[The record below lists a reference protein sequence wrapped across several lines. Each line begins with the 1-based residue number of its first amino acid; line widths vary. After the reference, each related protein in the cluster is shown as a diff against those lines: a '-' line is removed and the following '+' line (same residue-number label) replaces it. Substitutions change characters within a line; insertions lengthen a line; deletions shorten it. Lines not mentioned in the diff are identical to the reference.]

1 MVRRALGRGL
11 EALIPAAVETE
22 VPILPEAPEPPAP
35 QGAASSATAEPSE
48 SRQEEHRPGE
58 SRPIDPR
65 SADAK
70 AMARAVTALVGAPS
84 ADHRPATESRPG
96 DIQHVPLARITRNP
110 AQPRTQ
116 FDPATIKELAD
127 SIRERGVL
135 QPVLLR
141 PADGGYQLVAGERRF
156 LATRE
161 AGFSTIPAIIRPL
174 TDRESLLIAL
184 IENIQRENLNPI
196 DEARA
201 YYRLATE
208 YGLQHD
214 EIGARVGKDRS
225 TVSNIIRFNNLPT
238 QVQTLLESGRISGG
252 HARALL
258 SLADS
263 KHQVDIATSAADH
276 GWSVRELEERI
287 KRSAPSTRVPRARR
301 APKRAFSGE
310 LMALEDELMRLMGS
324 RVRITRRRGGTGS
337 VQIDYHS
344 EEELDR
350 IVGLLRHTAT
360 AQS

>member
-22 VPILPEAPEPPAP
+22 VPILPNAPDAE
-35 QGAASSATAEPSE
+35 GAGSSASASDAATRDSK
-48 SRQEEHRPGE
+48 
-58 SRPIDPR
+58 PIDPR
-65 SADAK
+65 QGDPRAL
-70 AMARAVTALVGAPS
+70 ARAVTALVGAPPEP
-84 ADHRPATESRPG
+84 RPAAEPRPG

-225 TVSNIIRFNNLPT
+225 TISNIIRFNNLPQ

-258 SLADS
+258 GLADA

-287 KRSAPSTRVPRARR
+287 KRSAPSARVPRARR

-350 IVGLLRHTAT
+350 IVGLLRLTGT
-360 AQS
+360 TQG